1 MKIIRWVD
9 AWRAAFEAVFGVV
22 THANDR
28 SDRVCMLR
36 GLENIARSVD
46 YVAPER
52 RRQDCILPA
61 MSVYHGYG
69 GDVGRAALA
78 LAKAIE
84 ADKEDRKARL
94 VAGGAK

>member
-36 GLENIARSVD
+36 GLEDIARSVD

-69 GDVGRAALA
+69 GDVGRVALT

-84 ADKEDRKARL
+84 ADEEDRKVRL
-94 VAGGAK
+94 MVGGAK